1 MSEKTCKQN
10 QNKIE
15 GNKDSNNILNS
26 PEQKKIVSKN
36 LNNSITNNDNLNI
49 ENDKQNL
56 TKINKELENIA
67 LTGETKY
74 SWTELR
80 PYIIY
85 FYEKNVK
92 NFCLNKKNSMDLSYL
107 NNGETSLPFS
117 EKKEIKEIQM
127 DLNNSN
133 DHNILEDKNL
143 NLNEDFNLIEENHL
157 ADEVIRMNKE
167 NNKNNSDEDIEK
179 DILEFINK
187 INLMPFTIQ
196 RIAELL
202 LDPKKYYSSLIKY
215 NRAFYKL
222 VNIDF
227 D

>member
-1 MSEKTCKQN
+1 MSEKTREEN

-15 GNKDSNNILNS
+15 ETQGTGNIPNSPKQKIIITNISNNPI
-26 PEQKKIVSKN
+26 I
-36 LNNSITNNDNLNI
+36 NNDYLNFSI
-49 ENDKQNL
+49 DNQNL
-56 TKINKELENIA
+56 IKITKELENIA

-74 SWTELR
+74 SWNELK

-92 NFCLNKKNSMDLSYL
+92 NFSINKKNSMDLSYL
-107 NNGETSLPFS
+107 NSGEISFPFS
-117 EKKEIKEIQM
+117 DKKEIKEEQM
-127 DLNNSN
+127 DLNNSHE
-133 DHNILEDKNL
+133 HNILEEKNL
-143 NLNEDFNLIEENHL
+143 NLDGDFNLSDENHF
-157 ADEVIRMNKE
+157 ADEVIRMNKV
-167 NNKNNSDEDIEK
+167 NNKNNIDEDIEK

-187 INLMPFTIQ
+187 INSIPFTIQ

-202 LDPKKYYSSLIKY
+202 LDPKKYYSSLAKY

>member
-127 DLNNSN
+127 DLKKVMIIIKFWREIICWCQLKICRHQLLISPRR
-133 DHNILEDKNL
+133 NL
-143 NLNEDFNLIEENHL
+143 YLYF
-157 ADEVIRMNKE
+157 
-167 NNKNNSDEDIEK
+167 
-179 DILEFINK
+179 F
-187 INLMPFTIQ
+187 
-196 RIAELL
+196 
-202 LDPKKYYSSLIKY
+202 
-215 NRAFYKL
+215 
-222 VNIDF
+222 
-227 D
+227 